1 MKTKFTFI
9 LLFLFSIV
17 GFSQNDAKRIQSF
30 NLEKKVAIQ
39 GYDPVTYFTKK
50 EAVKG
55 NANFKYVYKGIEY
68 HFSSDENKKIFEKN
82 PDNYEPQYGG
92 WCAYAIGKTAEKVT
106 INPKTF
112 KIIDNK
118 LYLFYNANLTNTL
131 KLWNKDEENLYKKA
145 NQNWEKI
152 NK

>member
-1 MKTKFTFI
+1 MKANVT
-9 LLFLFSIV
+9 LVLFVLISFV

-30 NLEKKVAIQ
+30 NLEKKIAIQ
-39 GYDPVTYFTKK
+39 GYDPVAYFVKK

-55 NANFKYVYKGIEY
+55 NVTFKYVYKGIEY

-92 WCAYAIGKTAEKVT
+92 WCAYAIGKTGEKVT

-112 KIIDNK
+112 KIIANK

-152 NK
+152 NQ